1 MHQHGSSAC
10 LLLEHVHIFLR
21 WIDLPE
27 QPVPLLAS
35 KPLMQSV
42 DLVDGLDVDHFLQH
56 VLDDGALHVIVI
68 RYVLFY
74 TTGKATLA
82 AGMTGEYWEL
92 WMGQDQVQG
101 VEELRLLLLLICRL
115 LLLLLLVL
123 YLVWPVL
130 VRAQALLNRQGPT
143 VHVGDRRLIGTCWY
157 RRSHLLSELEQF
169 FISLLQLL

>member
-1 MHQHGSSAC
+1 MHQHGSSSC

-21 WIDLPE
+21 RINLPE

-56 VLDDGALHVIVI
+56 VLDDSTLHVIVI
-68 RYVLFY
+68 WYVLFH

-82 AGMTGEYWEL
+82 AGVTGEYREL

-101 VEELRLLLLLICRL
+101 VEELRLLLLWILRL
-115 LLLLLLVL
+115 LLLQLLVL
-123 YLVWPVL
+123 CLVCPVL
-130 VRAQALLNRQGPT
+130 VRAQTLLNRQGPT
-143 VHVGDRRLIGTCWY
+143 VHVGGRRLVGTCWY
-157 RRSHLLSELEQF
+157 RWGHLLSKLEQF
-169 FISLLQLL
+169 FIPLL